1 MLCPGYSISE
11 HYYTHSFEAVLI
23 SGPFPTAD
31 GCALPT
37 SSHELQI
44 SIAVHTTTTTIAAA
58 AAPIKKMATD
68 QAHAASFE
76 RHQAVQGIMS

>member
-1 MLCPGYSISE
+1 MSAVPWLQYIE

-44 SIAVHTTTTTIAAA
+44 SIATTTTTTIA